1 MVFAKARS
9 WKRREAGESWALP
22 ASNPTRAPSLV
33 LFFSSAAEP
42 DLQTPLL
49 KRWNKHEGGHEG
61 SHVESISDKAH
72 LWDKHEPC
80 CSLSTPHHHPPSLM
94 LLVWLEHQTAP
105 PSENSAS
112 TFLFRLVV
120 SFFPPFYSRQCCQ
133 FARLLFLLMPPAFL
147 ICERLQ
153 RRVPQTGVCVR
164 V

>member
-1 MVFAKARS
+1 MVFAKSAAESGERQVRAGLCLQVT
-9 WKRREAGESWALP
+9 RRAQ
-22 ASNPTRAPSLV
+22 PSLV
-33 LFFSSAAEP
+33 LFFSSASEP
-42 DLQTPLL
+42 DLETPSP
-49 KRWNKHEGGHEG
+49 KRWNKDEG
-61 SHVESISDKAH
+61 SHVESISVKAY

-94 LLVWLEHQTAP
+94 LLVWLEHQTTP

-153 RRVPQTGVCVR
+153 RRVSQTCVR
-164 V
+164 VHV